1 MKSRHFVKSE
11 RKRKGD
17 GNGVGGGEGDRNAV
31 VERLVIPDVATIVS
45 AHVDLRSD
53 DGREPAERDPRDAA
67 TGGAPVLRLGGDQAQ
82 EYVAPLRCDENRNAE
97 TTTTKT
103 TTTTTMTTTTTTRTT
118 TTTTTTT
125 TMTTT
130 TTTKTTSTTRSGHA
144 AMTRTLD
151 FRIVRG
157 GKKFVPLNPNALV
170 DDASC
175 GGSHAAR
182 ISTGFANVTGPGG
195 VRRRE
200 GRTEVFFTVLH

>member
-17 GNGVGGGEGDRNAV
+17 GNGVGGGEGDRSAV
-31 VERLVIPDVATIVS
+31 VIPDVATIVS
-45 AHVDLRSD
+45 ARVDLRSD

-67 TGGAPVLRLGGDQAQ
+67 TGGAPVPRLGGDQAQ
-82 EYVAPLRCDENRNAE
+82 EYVAPLRCDENRKAE

-103 TTTTTMTTTTTTRTT
+103 TTTTMTTTTTA
-118 TTTTTTT
+118 TT
-125 TMTTT
+125 TMTTTT

-157 GKKFVPLNPNALV
+157 GKKFVPLDPNALV

-182 ISTGFANVTGPGG
+182 ILQT
-195 VRRRE
+195 
-200 GRTEVFFTVLH
+200 